1 MEALTALTPEDIRE
15 TLQEVPQRNYT
26 LVYTS
31 AA

>member
-1 MEALTALTPEDIRE
+1 MEALAALTPEDIRE
-15 TLQEVPQRNYT
+15 TLQEVRQRNYT